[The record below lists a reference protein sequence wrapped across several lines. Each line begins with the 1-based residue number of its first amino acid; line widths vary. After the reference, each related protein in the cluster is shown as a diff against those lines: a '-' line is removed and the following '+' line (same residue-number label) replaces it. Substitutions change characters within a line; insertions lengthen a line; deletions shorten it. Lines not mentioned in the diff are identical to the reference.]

1 MEDLPTGVAP
11 AVQPWRARP
20 LREAWRLL
28 RPVLSIAL
36 LLAALAGSLAGGASW
51 LVRTEPGAVW
61 LLGHVPHVQLAGW
74 RGALLGD
81 AVGADRLR
89 VEWDGGKQSV
99 TIEGVSAAGL
109 RWHWRPHP
117 GVWVGL
123 DAASLVARRVEV
135 QTGPPSGAPLTLP
148 ASLSL
153 PAQLDV
159 ADAHVGELQIDTL
172 APLRQL
178 AGHVQLGADG
188 GREHRVEGLSLQW
201 DRVQAGGQARLAS
214 AAPFALTAHLRA
226 QSLPPAATA
235 ASAAASGAGAAPGT
249 PAGAASAAAPAAAR
263 SQASK
268 IAGAT
273 GVGARAAAGQ
283 ATGTAPT
290 VAAGPSTW
298 SADARIEGNLAR
310 FGLIAQLGG
319 EIAPGRPAP
328 ALDLKAQVTPFATW
342 PLAALSLATQ
352 NLDLAALA
360 SGAPQTRLS
369 GRAEIQSSAADA
381 PVGVAIALDNAA
393 PGRWD
398 EKRLPLR
405 RIELRLRASAGQ
417 RDRLELPAFD
427 LQLGNARNAAGR
439 WSGSGMWQGTSLT
452 LDTRLSALRPQQLDA
467 RAAAMTLAGPLSLV
481 VGGLPSPDP
490 SADAKVDAK
499 APGLSLQWN
508 TELEGSLDVAP
519 QPVRLTLAGSADAR
533 QVTIARLIASA
544 GSASAEATASAR
556 RLPSGDWQVLTAGAL
571 NRFDPLPWWP
581 GGEGSAW
588 HKGPHRLSAEWRAGL
603 RVPAQAGSLPLL
615 ALLPRLAGDGT
626 LKLHDS
632 LLAGVPLNGQV
643 DLSNGKPDSG
653 TGSGTG
659 ADAPTTLAGALN
671 LGGNTLVVSGHGNPT
686 GAGEHD
692 RLQLELK
699 ADAIGALAP
708 LARLDPALA
717 AWTPKAGQIEASLTA
732 DGRWPKLRTD
742 GHLLARG
749 LELGPLKLAH
759 GIATWQL
766 DSGTD
771 QPLNLKAELTS
782 VALGHQR
789 LEQLQAELLGT
800 LRHHRLQ
807 LTAAVPQGPSA
818 LADQLLALR
827 SQAGT
832 RALLQGEGNWEPTAG
847 GGGTWRGSVPLLAV
861 GVWDGK
867 PLTAAARAAS
877 AAASGAAATAVAS
890 ATKPAATAAPD
901 ASWIDARDL
910 AAELVF
916 DAEGRL
922 KRAQAS
928 PGRVQ
933 LVGGVQLRW
942 DAIRIDNSGAEPNID
957 LRATVEPF
965 AVAPLLA
972 RAQPGLGWGGD
983 LRVGALIDIR
993 AGERFDADIVAQ
1005 RGSGDLW
1012 IKDENGTLP
1021 LAISDLKLALTA
1033 HNGQW
1038 LLTQALAGRELGTM
1052 SAQLST
1058 HTTPQRRWPG
1068 ADAPL
1073 SGSVEAHV
1081 NNLGTWGS
1089 WVPPGWRLSGALQTE
1104 AQIGGRFGAPEY
1116 SGQIAGRQ
1124 IGARNLL
1131 QGVNFTDGDVAIS
1144 LKGNGAQIERF
1155 TLKGGDGTLRIEGGA
1170 EFGEKPSAQV
1180 RLVAERFQVLGRID
1194 RKLKISGSADLG
1206 LAAERIKL
1214 DGNLKIDEGLFETTR
1229 GEAPTLDEDVNVLRP
1244 AADTAEAAPDAPP
1257 RARRALDVAV
1267 DIDLGEKLQVKARGL
1282 DTFLRGKLRITTP
1295 GGRMAVNGSVR
1306 TEGGTFVG
1314 YGQKMDIDRGVVV
1327 FSGPAENPR
1336 LDILALRQNLDV
1348 QVGVAITGSA
1358 LSPRIRLYSDPD
1370 MTDADKLSWLVLG
1383 RASDGLGRNDTALLQ
1398 SAALALLNGEGEG
1411 RTDALLRNIGLDS
1424 LSVRQQT
1431 DGDVR
1436 ETVVSLGKQLSRR
1449 WYVGFERGVNSTTG
1463 TWQLIYRIA
1472 QQFTLRAQSGADNS
1486 LDVIWVWRF
1495 D

>member
-1 MEDLPTGVAP
+1 MTSEAEDAPTGSSPAAP

-28 RPVLSIAL
+28 RPLLSILL
-36 LLAALAGSLAGGASW
+36 LLAALAGSLAGGAYW

-61 LLGHVPHVQLAGW
+61 LLGHVPQVQVSGW

-99 TIEGVSAAGL
+99 TIEGVSASGL
-109 RWHWRPHP
+109 RWHWRPAP

-123 DAASLVARRVEV
+123 DASSLAARRVEV
-135 QTGPPSGAPLTLP
+135 QTGPPSGAPLTPP
-148 ASLSL
+148 ASLAL
-153 PAQLDV
+153 PVQLDV
-159 ADAHVGELQIDTL
+159 ADARIGELQIDAFT
-172 APLRQL
+172 PLRQI
-178 AGHVQLGADG
+178 AGRVQLGADG
-188 GREHRVEGLSLQW
+188 GREHRVEGLTLQW
-201 DRVQAGGQARLAS
+201 DQVQAGGQATLAS
-214 AAPFALTAHLRA
+214 AAPFALKAHLTA

-235 ASAAASGAGAAPGT
+235 ASAAASGAGAAT
-249 PAGAASAAAPAAAR
+249 RSATAKAIKTT
-263 SQASK
+263 QA
-268 IAGAT
+268 
-273 GVGARAAAGQ
+273 
-283 ATGTAPT
+283 
-290 VAAGPSTW
+290 VAAGPSAW
-298 SADARIEGNLAR
+298 SADARIDGDLSR
-310 FGLIAQLGG
+310 FGLTAVLGG
-319 EIAPGRPAP
+319 DIAPGRPAP
-328 ALDLKAQVTPFATW
+328 ALDLKAQVTPFAPW

-360 SGAPQTRLS
+360 SAAPQTRLS
-369 GRAEIQSSAADA
+369 GRADIQTSAADA
-381 PVGVAIALDNAA
+381 PIGVTIALDNAA

-427 LQLGNARNAAGR
+427 LQLGNGRSAAGR
-439 WSGSGMWQGTSLT
+439 WSGSGVWQGTRLT
-452 LDTRLSALRPQQLDA
+452 LDTRLTALRPQQIDT

-490 SADAKVDAK
+490 STSAPGVDPKVDTKVDTK

-508 TELEGSLDVAP
+508 TALEGSLDIAP
-519 QPVRLTLAGSADAR
+519 QPVRLTLVGNADAR
-533 QVTIARLIASA
+533 QVTIGSLVASA
-544 GSASAEATASAR
+544 GSASAEATGSAR
-556 RLPSGDWQVLTAGAL
+556 RLPNGDWQLLTTGAL

-603 RVPAQAGSLPLL
+603 RVPAEAASLPLL
-615 ALLPRLAGDGT
+615 TLLPRLAGDGT

-632 LLAGVPLNGQV
+632 LLAGVPLQGQV
-643 DLSNGKPDSG
+643 DLSNGTSDA
-653 TGSGTG
+653 G
-659 ADAPTTLAGALN
+659 AAPGPGGDAPTTLAGELN
-671 LGGNTLVVSGHGNPT
+671 LGGNTLTVSGRGNPG

-692 RLQLELK
+692 RLKLDLK
-699 ADAIGALAP
+699 ADALAALAP

-717 AWTPKAGQIEASLTA
+717 VWAPKAGQIEASLTA

-749 LELGPLKLAH
+749 LELGQLKLTH
-759 GIATWQL
+759 GIATWQV
-766 DSGTD
+766 DTGTD
-771 QPLNLKAELTS
+771 RPLNLKAELTS
-782 VALGHQR
+782 VALGRQR
-789 LEQLQAELLGT
+789 LEQLQAELQGT
-800 LRHHRLQ
+800 LRRHSLK
-807 LTAAVPQGPSA
+807 LTAAVPQSPSA

-877 AAASGAAATAVAS
+877 AAASGAVAS
-890 ATKPAATAAPD
+890 KATQQPTPAAAPAAPD

-916 DAEGRL
+916 DPEGRL

-928 PGRVQ
+928 PGHLQ

-972 RAQPGLGWGGD
+972 RAQPGIGWGGD
-983 LRVGALIDIR
+983 LRVGAQIDIR

-1021 LAISDLKLALTA
+1021 LEISDLKLALTA

-1052 SAQLST
+1052 SAHLST
-1058 HTTPQRRWPG
+1058 QTTPQRRWPG

-1144 LKGNGAQIERF
+1144 LKGSGAQIDRF
-1155 TLKGGDGTLRIEGGA
+1155 TLKGGDGTLKIEGGA

-1214 DGNLKIDEGLFETTR
+1214 DGSLKIDEGLFETTR

-1244 AADTAEAAPDAPP
+1244 ASDTAEAAPDAPP

-1314 YGQKMDIDRGVVV
+1314 YGQKMDIDRGVVL
-1327 FSGPAENPR
+1327 FTGPVENPR

-1358 LSPRIRLYSDPD
+1358 LLPRIRLYSDPD

-1398 SAALALLNGEGEG
+1398 SAALALLSGEGEG